1 MAREDSEW
9 MAALLR
15 RPDQFPIPQAV
26 CIFASVECGCVSCDA
41 GRKRTGPSWGGSRRL
56 SGRRCKSC
64 IHGQNSGL
72 PSNTRGRSPVR

>member
-1 MAREDSEW
+1 MAGKDPEW

-15 RPDQFPIPQAV
+15 RPNQFPVPQAV
-26 CIFASVECGCVSCDA
+26 LHFASDDCGCVSCDV
-41 GRKRTGPSWGGSRRL
+41 GRRWTGPSWTNWEGSRRL

-72 PSNTRGRSPVR
+72 PSST